1 MSESDSE
8 KQPTQFDDAT
18 LDAPTAGGDL
28 EAQLAAAR
36 AEAEQYKDKFL
47 REYADKDNYRKR
59 TERMAADAIRR
70 EKRELLEKIF
80 DVMDNLTAACV
91 SRKRWTAT
99 RCSRRCA

>member
-18 LDAPTAGGDL
+18 PDTPTMTGDL

-36 AEAEQYKDKFL
+36 AEAEQYKDRYL

-59 TERMAADAIRR
+59 TERLAADAIRR
-70 EKRELLEKIF
+70 EKRELLEKIL
-80 DVMDNLTAACV
+80 DVMDNLDR
-91 SRKRWTAT
+91 SMRFQDGR
-99 RCSRRCA
+99 